1 MTPRTSAH
9 RVPDTD
15 RLSAVVPLPAEVTPA
30 PGPGLILTAAS
41 TIAVQTRS
49 REARQAAELLAG
61 QLRPATGFALPVLQA
76 PARADL
82 PGISLG
88 LARPNRR
95 LGEQG
100 YRLEITA
107 TSARLRASTVAGLR
121 NGVQTLLQLLP
132 AAVEAPTPQPGP
144 WALPAG
150 TIVDYPRYPYRGSML
165 DLARYWFP
173 PSFVERHIDMIAR
186 YKINYLHLHLTDDQG
201 WRIQIDSW
209 PRLASHGGSSQT
221 EGGPGGYLTKDDY
234 RRIVDYAAWRGITVI
249 PEIEMPGHVTAAL
262 ASYPELNPDG
272 VAPDL
277 YTGYDVDMSAVDIG
291 SAATNRFVDDVL
303 RELAE
308 LTPGPYLHIG
318 GEETR
323 SVEPARYR
331 EFMRYVESVV
341 ARYGKQVMGW
351 HEILVG
357 TTPATSVGQYWYCWP
372 SHPPAAEAA
381 SAGARF
387 VMSPA
392 NHAYLDAKY
401 TETVPEYGQAWAGL
415 VEARDA
421 YEWDPDTTVDGVD
434 ASRVLGIESVLF
446 TQITPTEKDV
456 EFMVFPRL
464 PALAEVG
471 WTPKGRG
478 DWDSLR
484 GRLAEHGERWDLW
497 GVEYYRSPQIP
508 WSR

>member
-1 MTPRTSAH
+1 MTAGARPGPGA
-9 RVPDTD
+9 D
-15 RLSAVVPLPAEVTPA
+15 RLSAVIPLPAEVTPA
-30 PGPGLILTAAS
+30 PGPGLILTSAS

-61 QLRPATGFALPVLQA
+61 QLRPATGFALPVRQA

-107 TSARLRASTVAGLR
+107 TSARLRAPTVAGLR

-132 AAVEAPTPQPGP
+132 AAVEAPTRQPGP
-144 WALPAG
+144 WTLPAG
-150 TIVDYPRYPYRGSML
+150 TIVDHPRYPYRGSML

-173 PSFVERHIDMIAR
+173 PSFVERHIDTIAR

-209 PRLASHGGSSQT
+209 PRLASHGGSTQT
-221 EGGPGGYLTKDDY
+221 EGGAGGYLTKDDY

-277 YTGYDVDMSAVDIG
+277 YTGYEVGLSALNI
-291 SAATNRFVDDVL
+291 AAPATRRFVEDVI

-308 LTPGPYLHIG
+308 LTPGPYLHVG
-318 GEETR
+318 GEETY
-323 SVEPARYR
+323 SIEADAYR
-331 EFMRYVESVV
+331 EFIRYVDSMVTK
-341 ARYGKQVMGW
+341 YDKQLLGW
-351 HEILVG
+351 HEILTG
-357 TTPATSVGQYWYCWP
+357 ATAATSVGQYWYSWP

-381 SAGARF
+381 AAGAKF
-387 VMSPA
+387 VVSPA

-401 TETVPEYGQAWAGL
+401 TTTDPEYGQIWAGL
-415 VEARDA
+415 VEARDS
-421 YEWDPDTTVDGVD
+421 YEWDPDTTIDGVSGP
-434 ASRVLGIESVLF
+434 AILGVESTLF
-446 TQITPTEKDV
+446 TTATPTPDAV
-456 EFMVFPRL
+456 DYMMFPRL
-464 PALAEVG
+464 PAIAEVG
-471 WTPKGRG
+471 WSAQHRR
-478 DWDSLR
+478 DWGSMR
-484 GRLAEHGERWDLW
+484 VRLAEQARRWRHW
-497 GVEYYRSPQIP
+497 GVAYYRSPQIDWP
-508 WSR
+508 T